1 MKTSLQCPIVP
12 RFIGLWGETEQRGG
26 WGGVGERKESE
37 ERQRGEMG
45 GLKADMGR
53 MEEKIMQNMRLMDSG
68 FSHLNYG
75 ITGGPILCL

>member
-1 MKTSLQCPIVP
+1 
-12 RFIGLWGETEQRGG
+12 
-26 WGGVGERKESE
+26 
-37 ERQRGEMG
+37 MG

-68 FSHLNYG
+68 FSHLNYD